1 MIATNMVSA
10 QIDDALA
17 NLATVASALD
27 TNEGVGAVEGG
38 NKSPNTTMENGR
50 TTSALSSPS
59 VATEGDDEA
68 DRNDTNTSNGVH
80 KMGHRFQPTQT
91 MNQAPS
97 VNSHSYFQTL
107 PFPSPGAQL
116 THLPPRVQ
124 NYTGHYHPYHS
135 YGPPPTYY
143 SHPPPQSPSS
153 SLEQAPHHS
162 EIAKSNVT
170 ETVSKPSEPEE
181 TSSRSRRS
189 TANKPQLRPRHTS
202 DDVSSAASK
211 SASKPASKVKLSS
224 LTMAASIAQEESNQA
239 SSSDDD
245 NSSEETKALKKS
257 PEYKR
262 RASAGKWTP
271 EEDAA
276 LRQAVNANSGRN
288 WKKIATQLPGRSDV
302 QCLHRWQKVLK
313 PGLVKGPWT
322 PQEDALVRELVH
334 KYGHKKWSFI
344 ARQLHGRLGKQC
356 RERWYNHLDPDIKK
370 GGWTEEEDKII
381 IESHATHGNK
391 WAIISKSLKGRTDNA
406 IKNRWNST
414 LKRAVEREKKGLA
427 PKKAATGGRKR
438 KAETSRSPL
447 PSSKYPKKKGKSADT
462 MQVTNTDNDAALTL
476 SVLASAASSTKQ
488 RTSGA
493 AGSSS
498 SPNSSPLSRSTSRSS
513 FVSPSPKICQLQF
526 YQEEEQHEV
535 SAVSVPE
542 LYLPEVES
550 AQAAFAQSSAYE
562 KQASLDEASLL
573 MGLNR
578 STPTPPTQA

>member
-1 MIATNMVSA
+1 MTAAIMVSA
-10 QIDDALA
+10 QTDDALA
-17 NLATVASALD
+17 KLATVASALNTD
-27 TNEGVGAVEGG
+27 EGVGEANGG
-38 NKSPNTTMENGR
+38 KSPNTENGR
-50 TTSALSSPS
+50 TTNKLSPPA
-59 VATEGDDEA
+59 VATEDASEA

-80 KMGHRFQPTQT
+80 KMGHRFQLQT
-91 MNQAPS
+91 MNQ
-97 VNSHSYFQTL
+97 SHAYFQRTSS
-107 PFPSPGAQL
+107 FQSHVA
-116 THLPPRVQ
+116 HLPPGV
-124 NYTGHYHPYHS
+124 NNGYYHPYYTHS
-135 YGPPPTYY
+135 PPTTYY

-153 SLEQAPHHS
+153 SLQKTPHS
-162 EIAKSNVT
+162 EHSKANELEKSPKRSEQK
-170 ETVSKPSEPEE
+170 ET
-181 TSSRSRRS
+181 TSRSRRF
-189 TANKPQLRPRHTS
+189 TPNKPQLRPRHS
-202 DDVSSAASK
+202 SKDDASSPSSK
-211 SASKPASKVKLSS
+211 KASKPTSKAKRSPS
-224 LTMAASIAQEESNQA
+224 LTMAATIAHEESNQD
-239 SSSDDD
+239 SFSDED

-276 LRQAVNANSGRN
+276 LRKAVNANSGRN
-288 WKKIATQLPGRSDV
+288 WKKIAAQLPGRSDV

-322 PQEDALVRELVH
+322 PQEDDLVRELVH

-414 LKRAVEREKKGLA
+414 LKRAVEREKMGLA
-427 PKKAATGGRKR
+427 PKKAASGGRKR
-438 KAETSRSPL
+438 KAVTSRSPG
-447 PSSKYPKKKGKSADT
+447 PSSKRPKKKDKSPDT
-462 MQVTNTDNDAALTL
+462 MQVTNTDNDAAFTL
-476 SVLASAASSTKQ
+476 SALASAASSTKQ
-488 RTSGA
+488 HTSLA
-493 AGSSS
+493 ADSSS
-498 SPNSSPLSRSTSRSS
+498 SPNSSPLSRSTSRGS
-513 FVSPSPKICQLQF
+513 FVSPSPKIYQSQF
-526 YQEEEQHEV
+526 YQEEEEQQV
-535 SAVSVPE
+535 SAASMPG

-550 AQAAFAQSSAYE
+550 AQAAFARSSAYE